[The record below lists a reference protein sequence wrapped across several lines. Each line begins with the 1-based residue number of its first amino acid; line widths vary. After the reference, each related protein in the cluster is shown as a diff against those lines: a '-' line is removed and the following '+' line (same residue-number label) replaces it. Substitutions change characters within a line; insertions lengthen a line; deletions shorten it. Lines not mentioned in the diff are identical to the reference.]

1 MWLLARF
8 FFGGHGKCV
17 GKCVA
22 HLAVLITSKEAKVN
36 SKRFAKQCWGHPFS
50 RIWARTCFLTNYTW
64 SLRVLCC
71 GAFLITR
78 FSMRWSCNL
87 QQAPS
92 NIWPS
97 FVCVAF
103 LESPNE
109 SSFWFR
115 NLSDGGALSYL
126 FIGFGNYMGLGLL
139 VLSILCL
146 IARCCWRPS
155 RYKCVDHALNV
166 LAAVFLYFV
175 LLGVLVWQNP
185 VTVIESALVRPIMRS
200 RPRFILSIGFL
211 QVLFFLT
218 NDSTW
223 RVSAY
228 WSGILNLL
236 KVLKTF

>member
-1 MWLLARF
+1 
-8 FFGGHGKCV
+8 
-17 GKCVA
+17 
-22 HLAVLITSKEAKVN
+22 
-36 SKRFAKQCWGHPFS
+36 
-50 RIWARTCFLTNYTW
+50 
-64 SLRVLCC
+64 
-71 GAFLITR
+71 
-78 FSMRWSCNL
+78 
-87 QQAPS
+87 
-92 NIWPS
+92 
-97 FVCVAF
+97 
-103 LESPNE
+103 
-109 SSFWFR
+109 
-115 NLSDGGALSYL
+115 
-126 FIGFGNYMGLGLL
+126 MGLGLL

-175 LLGVLVWQNP
+175 LLGVLVRQNP

-228 WSGILNLL
+228 WSGILNLQ
-236 KVLKTF
+236 KKTWIGRFSAEKPVKNRRFSWNRSSCPKALPPSWVTSVGSSHTFGDAKLDILGLLLGSPQRPIEAEDFWHQLMQLVAWQEELRRKPVWEDGPVGKMIT

>member
-1 MWLLARF
+1 
-8 FFGGHGKCV
+8 
-17 GKCVA
+17 
-22 HLAVLITSKEAKVN
+22 
-36 SKRFAKQCWGHPFS
+36 
-50 RIWARTCFLTNYTW
+50 
-64 SLRVLCC
+64 
-71 GAFLITR
+71 
-78 FSMRWSCNL
+78 
-87 QQAPS
+87 
-92 NIWPS
+92 
-97 FVCVAF
+97 
-103 LESPNE
+103 
-109 SSFWFR
+109 
-115 NLSDGGALSYL
+115 
-126 FIGFGNYMGLGLL
+126 MGLGLL

-175 LLGVLVWQNP
+175 LLGVLVRQNP

-228 WSGILNLL
+228 WSGILNLQ
-236 KVLKTF
+236 KKTWIGRFSAENPWGFPIFLEPNEPVQGITTLVGHFCWFFPYLWRRKAGHPRPPPWQPPTAAN